1 MKAQKFPE
9 KAKQREIECIMIYS
23 LSCLA
28 PLGNERAALELETEA
43 HVVAAVEFA
52 GIIVAQMY
60 LNAVSSARPI
70 KVHDY
75 CVWWWI
81 EWCYDRPA
89 GQGHGGWL
97 GS

>member
-1 MKAQKFPE
+1 MQKSPWPHGIPAPTLKAQKFPE

-60 LNAVSSARPI
+60 LNAVSSARPP

-75 CVWWWI
+75 RFGVV
-81 EWCYDRPA
+81 D
-89 GQGHGGWL
+89 
-97 GS
+97 